1 MVTTAAVQTGGAGRC
16 RWLSTAAAV
25 ALLLWALAAAAEPA
39 APDASVETAGQAGLV
54 LFFNRPIF
62 VLRASLHGRPPA
74 ERARTANECL
84 RSLTSHKPI
93 GEISVVPSA
102 DGRVVRIGEDIAFAI
117 TPGDLDAVGGQTLE
131 QATAVVVQ
139 RLTNACTAK
148 DEQRS
153 LPYLLRATAMSLVA
167 VLAMLFV
174 MWGLRR
180 LERVLLPL
188 LLRAKMSFTQRF
200 SGTSIGAVSQASER
214 TNLPAR
220 LVFWFLHAL
229 VAYTCFI
236 FCLGRF
242 PYTSIWAE
250 SMGSRI
256 VGVISGLVS
265 AVVAWLPDLLAIVI
279 IFVLARLLVAVIH
292 SVFEDVEQG
301 RLKVAWCDPLT
312 AKPTSRILSV
322 ILWLFALVM
331 AYPYLPGS
339 DSAAFKGVSVFVGLL
354 VSLGGSGVIG
364 QVVGGFVLMYTRALK
379 PGDYVRVGEDEGVV
393 EEIGFL
399 STTIRTPKRE
409 QINVPNAMLLSM
421 TSKNYSSLAGNEGV
435 IVRTAVTIG
444 YDTPWRQVH
453 AMLLEAAK
461 RTPAVCGPPAPY
473 VLQTGL
479 DDFYIEYQLNVYL
492 RTPSERLWA
501 LSALHTNILDV
512 FNEYGVQIT
521 SPHYVADPPQKAWV
535 PKDRWYAPPAA
546 VPGHEAA
553 EQGATAATGARGTPA
568 SAKNRETRP

>member
-1 MVTTAAVQTGGAGRC
+1 MATTAAVQTGGAGRC

-25 ALLLWALAAAAEPA
+25 ALFVWALAAAAEPA
-39 APDASVETAGQAGLV
+39 APDASVETAGQTGLV
-54 LFFNRPIF
+54 LFFNRPIL

-117 TPGDLDAVGGQTLE
+117 TPGDLDAVRGQTLD
-131 QATAVVVQ
+131 QASTMVVQ
-139 RLTNACTAK
+139 RLQRACAAK
-148 DEQRS
+148 EEQGS
-153 LPYLLRATAMSLVA
+153 VPYLLRATAMSLGA

-200 SGTSIGAVSQASER
+200 SGTSIGAVAQASER
-214 TNLPAR
+214 TNLPVR
-220 LVFWFLHAL
+220 LTFWFLHAL
-229 VAYTCFI
+229 VAYACLT

-242 PYTSIWAE
+242 PYTSVWAE

-279 IFVLARLLVAVIH
+279 IFVLVRLLVAVIH

-301 RLKVAWCDPLT
+301 RLKVVWCDPLT

-399 STTIRTPKRE
+399 STTIKTPWRE

-421 TSKNYSSLAGNEGV
+421 TSKNYSSISGSDGV
-435 IVRTAVTIG
+435 IAAAAVTIG

-479 DDFYIEYQLNVYL
+479 GDFYIEYQLNVYL
-492 RTPSERLWA
+492 RTPAERVWA
-501 LSALHTNILDV
+501 LSALHTSILDV
-512 FNEYGVQIT
+512 FNEYGVQIM
-521 SPHYVADPPQKAWV
+521 SPHYVADPPQRAWV
-535 PKDRWYAPPAA
+535 PKEKWFTPPAA
-546 VPGHEAA
+546 PSGHTAPPEMTA
-553 EQGATAATGARGTPA
+553 GAPETRAPAATKEMSP
-568 SAKNRETRP
+568 